1 MGPHSNVG
9 GHAARVI
16 GVIATL
22 ALAVFLVIGCGETDT
37 LDPTPSLLATVPV
50 DGSEVAEGDIVT
62 VIFDLDSGIVTVNGA
77 AAQGGGVTRTFQV
90 ADHGVQSI
98 SWGDGSTAT
107 LGYDVTPVDVT
118 PADLVDV
125 APYDVRDR
133 TAVDPFDV
141 QDGLM
146 LVFSEPVDVIQLTL
160 LSEAIQEIWL
170 PYTGGALDWVA
181 TADGNTITL
190 NANPAD
196 PIFPG
201 TRYDVVGCVVD
212 RAGHVTSVAFW
223 FETYIEPA

>member
-62 VIFDLDSGIVTVNGA
+62 VIFDLDPGIVTVNGA

-118 PADLVDV
+118 PFMPLLSPPIWWMWHPTTYATVPPLT
-125 APYDVRDR
+125 RLMCR
-133 TAVDPFDV
+133 TA
-141 QDGLM
+141 
-146 LVFSEPVDVIQLTL
+146 
-160 LSEAIQEIWL
+160 
-170 PYTGGALDWVA
+170 
-181 TADGNTITL
+181 
-190 NANPAD
+190 
-196 PIFPG
+196 
-201 TRYDVVGCVVD
+201 
-212 RAGHVTSVAFW
+212 
-223 FETYIEPA
+223 